1 MSISDSHTE
10 QPLILLDSFSAH
22 DIEKWREKHESLF
35 DFYWEEYS
43 YYANERSKLANKVQK
58 ALIKGA
64 ISYKFDKWFRVLT
77 QKYNNNPLSAAG
89 SRLHSIGGRF
99 NFGQIDPMKYP
110 PFSCLYIASNHD
122 TAMAEKFSSNAP
134 DKRKIKREEFTGS
147 LVSYSATQLSG
158 KLDLV
163 LDVTDKKALSPF
175 INVIKKIPVPDELK
189 KKAKKLRLNEP
200 QNVRTPAQLK
210 NIMRDHNWAAQ
221 PSLFTIPSSSQIFG
235 HIVYNAGIQAILYRS
250 KHTEK
255 LCLGVFPENFED
267 KSGYLSLVDPAAR
280 GVQTELSKKTWREM
294 Y

>member
-1 MSISDSHTE
+1 MSTSDFHAKQSI
-10 QPLILLDSFSAH
+10 ILLDEFSAH
-22 DIEKWREKHESLF
+22 DIEQWRVKQASLF
-35 DFYWEEYS
+35 DFQWEGYS
-43 YYANERSKLANKVQK
+43 YYANERSKLADKIQK
-58 ALIKGA
+58 SLIKGA
-64 ISYKFDKWFRVLT
+64 INFEFDKWSRVLT

-99 NFGQIDPMKYP
+99 NFGQIDPTKYP
-110 PFSCLYIASNHD
+110 PFSCLYIASDHD
-122 TAMAEKFSSNAP
+122 TAMAEKFSSNAS
-134 DKRKIKREEFTGS
+134 DKSGIRREEFAGS
-147 LVSYSATQLSG
+147 LVSYSLTRLSG

-189 KKAKKLRLNEP
+189 KKAKKLKLPEP
-200 QNVRTPAQLK
+200 QNVRTWTQLK
-210 NIMRDHNWAAQ
+210 NVLRNHDWAAQ
-221 PSLFTIPSSSQIFG
+221 PSLLTIPSSSQIFG

-250 KHTEK
+250 KHTGK

-267 KSGYLSLVDPAAR
+267 KSGYLKLADPAPK